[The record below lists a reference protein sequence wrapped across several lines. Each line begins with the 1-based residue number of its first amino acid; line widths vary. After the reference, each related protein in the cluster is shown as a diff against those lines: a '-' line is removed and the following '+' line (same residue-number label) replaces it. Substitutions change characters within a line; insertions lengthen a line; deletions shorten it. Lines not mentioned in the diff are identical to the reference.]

1 MVSCHTAGIC
11 TGEQAE
17 LVRLMMY
24 GPHPCR
30 ETLVLKSPA
39 APCMGEDVHGNKYFE
54 DSAQPAGPLLSSV
67 CAHCCCSH
75 SCTSPASTA
84 THRCRCYL
92 VALTLLPWFVRAGQ
106 HRWVL
111 YADKHKQTG
120 LDPTTVP
127 PEWHGAPP
135 LLPWPHCSVCN
146 PEAWHLHCCCAGD
159 PAVVAGILA
168 LQCNMLL
175 RSGAAG
181 WLHFMTDSKPGDKP
195 ASYPIYSVEPH
206 GRPNPTGSFK
216 RYQPKVHTTG
226 RTIVHQSIQCSLLA
240 VMIFSLPLRFAQT
253 SGPSYACSWQG
264 CWLHCL
270 QQAATSWLPLHILHI
285 CWPICTW

>member
-1 MVSCHTAGIC
+1 M
-11 TGEQAE
+11 
-17 LVRLMMY
+17 
-24 GPHPCR
+24 
-30 ETLVLKSPA
+30 LKSPA
-39 APCMGEDVHGNKYFE
+39 ATCMGEDVHGNKYFE
-54 DSAQPAGPLLSSV
+54 DSAQPAGPLPILCV
-67 CAHCCCSH
+67 HVVAAYL
-75 SCTSPASTA
+75 PARLLHTA
-84 THRCRCYL
+84 THRCRCCQSIL
-92 VALTLLPWFVRAGQ
+92 MLLPYYLRAGQ

-135 LLPWPHCSVCN
+135 LLRRPHRQLRR
-146 PEAWHLHCCCAGD
+146 PAAKRLQCCCAAG
-159 PAVVAGILA
+159 PVVVLGILA
-168 LQCNMLL
+168 LQCCMLL

-226 RTIVHQSIQCSLLA
+226 ILNIHQSIQCFTWLQRLASLLGCA
-240 VMIFSLPLRFAQT
+240 DCIDVSAL
-253 SGPSYACSWQG
+253 YALC
-264 CWLHCL
+264 
-270 QQAATSWLPLHILHI
+270 
-285 CWPICTW
+285 